1 MAGGWGAVL
10 DEARDAALLRKISW
24 RLLPLLALG
33 YGAAYLDR
41 TNIGFAALRMNAD
54 LHFSA
59 TVYGLGAGL
68 FFVSYALFEVPSN
81 LLLVRI
87 GARLWMARIM
97 LSWGLIAC
105 AMMFARTPAAFYALR
120 FLLGLA
126 EAGFFPGVLYYLTLW
141 YPAAHRGR
149 TVSRFYVAWPL
160 SLVLGGAAAAP
171 LLGLKGVLGLAGW
184 QWLFLAEG
192 LPAVILSGVFLW
204 ALPDSPAKAGWLD
217 PSERARLA
225 ARLAKD
231 EADTAPAEARAWSSL
246 LKAPVLTL
254 CAVNFLVMGVGY
266 AFSFSAPLYL
276 VGATGLTATQVGN
289 LAALGGL
296 LSAGAMLLGGWS
308 ADRFADRY
316 VCLVVPL
323 ILAALTFAV
332 MSQVRDPTLI
342 MAGYVVTSCCATAIG
357 GIFWTAPAPFLSP
370 RSAALGMALISTV
383 GQMGSFILTWL
394 WGVARDAT
402 GGYQAGL
409 MALPVGLLT
418 AVALCLYLRNRASRL
433 AMAAVTASA
442 NAA

>member
-1 MAGGWGAVL
+1 MDETL
-10 DEARDAALLRKISW
+10 DLKVLRKISW

-41 TNIGFAALRMNAD
+41 TNIGFASLRMNAD

-68 FFVSYALFEVPSN
+68 FFVSYAIFEIPSN

-87 GARLWMARIM
+87 GARRWMARIM

-105 AMMFARTPAAFYALR
+105 AMMFVRTPVAFYALR

-160 SLVLGGAAAAP
+160 SLVLGGALAGP
-171 LLGLKGVLGLAGW
+171 LLGLRGVLGLAGW
-184 QWLFLAEG
+184 QWLFLVEG
-192 LPAVILSGVFLW
+192 LPAVVLSGVFLW
-204 ALPDSPAKAGWLD
+204 VLPDSPAKAKWLE
-217 PSERARLA
+217 PHERDCLA
-225 ARLAKD
+225 AHLARD
-231 EADTAPAEARAWSSL
+231 AANSAPAEVNPWSSV
-246 LKAPVLTL
+246 LKAPILTL

-276 VGATGLTATQVGN
+276 VGATKLTATQVGY
-289 LAALGGL
+289 LASLGGI
-296 LSAGAMLLGGWS
+296 LSAGSMLLGGWC
-308 ADRFADRY
+308 ADRFGDRY
-316 VCLVVPL
+316 LCLVVPL
-323 ILAALTFAV
+323 TIATLAFAV
-332 MSQVRDPTLI
+332 MSQTRDPALI
-342 MAGYVVTSCCATAIG
+342 MAGYLVTGSCTTAIG

-383 GQMGSFILTWL
+383 GQVGSFVLTWL
-394 WGVARDAT
+394 WGVGRDAT
-402 GGYQAGL
+402 GSYQAGL
-409 MALPVGLLT
+409 ICLPAGLLI
-418 AVALCLYLRNRASRL
+418 AMILCLYLRSRAARL
-433 AMAAVTASA
+433 AMVAVTA
-442 NAA
+442 